1 MSTNKK
7 PICYN
12 SDKCRAMKSVEPWIW
27 KIVRIFPQILHYLH
41 CKRRW
46 SQLFL
51 CFRASNPRKHFD
63 FRSRLLCFHTAN
75 QKNWIKFENPMSP
88 EPFDSRAKA
97 PPAKRWEKGYGDENA
112 QNTAFCHSKQCCFL
126 VPSLCGLGMERLG
139 PWPPFW
145 QQRMVCILLTYGSL
159 STKTLLVISMNYFL
173 SFANC
178 G

>member
-63 FRSRLLCFHTAN
+63 FRSRFLCFQTAN

-97 PPAKRWEKGYGDENA
+97 PPAKRWEKGYGDENGPKPDYF
-112 QNTAFCHSKQCCFL
+112 QHK
-126 VPSLCGLGMERLG
+126 VGRKIRLHG
-139 PWPPFW
+139 STSFP
-145 QQRMVCILLTYGSL
+145 GSL
-159 STKTLLVISMNYFL
+159 IFPPQRERRDSLFSLAGAGRWERGSTWTCLTCQI
-173 SFANC
+173 
-178 G
+178 